1 MLILVRILHLAFG
14 VFWVGTLYFTAFFL
28 FPSLRD
34 AGPDGAKVG
43 AQLMKR
49 GFTNIMPAAAIVTIL
64 AGVWLFYRIS
74 GGFKVEYLSTGA
86 GWAYQIGGGAA
97 IIALVIGLITV
108 RPSMIKAMKLGQA
121 AASAPPAEQQKMQAE
136 AGALR
141 ARAGKAN
148 VLIAF
153 LLTITVIAMAIG
165 RYV

>member
-1 MLILVRILHLAFG
+1 MLMLMRVLHIVLG
-14 VFWVGTLYFTAFFL
+14 SFWVGTLLFTAFFL
-28 FPSLRD
+28 FPAMRD

-49 GFTNIMPAAAIVTIL
+49 NFANIMPAVATIAIL
-64 AGVWLFYRIS
+64 AGIWLLYWTS
-74 GGFKVEYLSTGA
+74 GGFNNEYMKTKPA
-86 GWAYQIGGGAA
+86 MAYSVGGLAA

-148 VLIAF
+148 LWIA
-153 LLTITVIAMAIG
+153 LLLLITVIAMAVG

>member
-1 MLILVRILHLAFG
+1 MLILVRLLHIAFG
-14 VFWVGTLYFTAFFL
+14 VFWVGTLFFTALFL

-49 GFTNIMPAAAIVTIL
+49 NFTNIMPATAIIAIL
-64 AGVWLFYRIS
+64 AGVWLLYRVS
-74 GGFKVEYLSTGA
+74 GGFKVEYMSTRG
-86 GWAYQIGGGAA
+86 GMAYQIGGGAS

-136 AGALR
+136 AAALR

-153 LLTITVIAMAIG
+153 LLTITVVAMAIG
-165 RYV
+165 RYL